1 MSDKEK
7 DMINEDDVLT
17 LEFEDGSIECEIM
30 GTFDHDGKEYMALIP
45 LDDSDDIY
53 IYGYKEV
60 ASDEEGVEFELID
73 ITDDKLFE
81 DVVKTFDEIMAEDE
95 ENEGVMN

>member
-7 DMINEDDVLT
+7 EMINEDDVLT

-30 GTFDHDGKEYMALIP
+30 GTFEHDGKEYMALIP

-53 IYGYKEV
+53 IYEYKEV
-60 ASDEEGVEFELID
+60 SQDDEGVEFELID
-73 ITDDKLFE
+73 IDDDKKFE
-81 DVVKTFDEIMAEDE
+81 EVVKTFDSIMAEE
-95 ENEGVMN
+95 EEAEVLN

>member
-30 GTFDHDGKEYMALIP
+30 GTFDHEGSEYMALIP

-60 ASDEEGVEFELID
+60 SSDEEGVEFELID

-95 ENEGVMN
+95 TDEVLN